1 MRSGRR
7 SSHSAGFARE
17 RAASPI
23 AASILGGLLLL
34 GCGGGDSPTK
44 TAESED
50 SAEGSS
56 RQRGSG
62 LSVQSEV
69 GAIDE
74 TKAQAAME
82 RAAGKLTACFTKG
95 TQRIPYLAGAVSVY
109 VRIGGDGSARYA
121 YLRDS
126 TLGDRATEECMLAVL
141 TATQWPK
148 PQGGDEGEVRNEFKF
163 EPGGDERPP
172 VEWTPDQLGKPYERA
187 KPDLARCRQSAGT
200 GPMKATLYV
209 DTDGKAT
216 SVGISTSDE
225 KGASAIACVIDAL
238 KTLTFPS
245 PGSYASKVSVV
256 IE

>member
-1 MRSGRR
+1 M
-7 SSHSAGFARE
+7 ALPV
-17 RAASPI
+17 AAWL
-23 AASILGGLLLL
+23 LGGLLG
-34 GCGGGDSPTK
+34 GCGGGEPPAK

-50 SAEGSS
+50 YAEGSPGE
-56 RQRGSG
+56 RRSG
-62 LSVQSEV
+62 LTVQSEV

-74 TKAQAAME
+74 VKAQAIME
-82 RAAGKLTACFTKG
+82 RASGKLTACFTKG

-109 VRIGGDGSARYA
+109 VRVGGDGSARYA

-148 PQGGDEGEVRNEFKF
+148 PQGGDEGEVKNEFKF
-163 EPGGDERPP
+163 DPGGDERPP

-187 KPDLARCRQSAGT
+187 RADLERCRQSAGT

-209 DTDGKAT
+209 DTDGKA
-216 SVGISTSDE
+216 SAVGVSTADE
-225 KGASAIACVIDAL
+225 KGAAAVGCVVEAI
-238 KTLTFPS
+238 KSLTFPS
-245 PGSYASKVSVV
+245 PGSYASKVSVI